1 MLKSEL
7 YEIINLT
14 KDEAEVKLLKSSV
27 VYAAHFPGHPITPGV
42 VIVKIAVELM
52 SEICGHA
59 VEVISARNIKFI
71 SPVIPSDDTR
81 LVYQFGDSG
90 SVSVLMNG
98 NVCASMTLKLQ

>member
-1 MLKSEL
+1 MLKGEL

-14 KDEAEVKLLKSSV
+14 NEESEVRLLPSSV
-27 VYAAHFPGHPITPGV
+27 VYAAHFPGYPITPGV

-59 VEVISARNIKFI
+59 VDVISARNMKFV

-81 LVYQFGDSG
+81 LVYRFGDSG
-90 SVSVLMNG
+90 AVSVLLG
-98 NVCASMTLKLQ
+98 GSVCATMSLKLQ

>member
-1 MLKSEL
+1 MLKGEL

-14 KDEAEVKLLKSSV
+14 REEAEVRLLPSSV
-27 VYAAHFPGHPITPGV
+27 VYAAHFPGYPITPGV

-59 VEVISARNIKFI
+59 VYVISARNIKFV

-81 LVYQFGDSG
+81 LVYRFGDSG
-90 SVSVLMNG
+90 AVSVLLG
-98 NVCASMTLKLQ
+98 GSVCATMSLKLQ

>member
-1 MLKSEL
+1 MLKGEL

-14 KDEAEVKLLKSSV
+14 NGEAEVRILPSSA
-27 VYAAHFPGHPITPGV
+27 VYKAHFPGYPITPGV

-52 SEICGHA
+52 SEICGHS
-59 VEVISARNIKFI
+59 VDVISARNIKFI

-90 SVSVLMNG
+90 AVTVLICG
-98 NVCASMTLKLQ
+98 SVCATMSLKLQ